1 MRKLRIVFTH
11 IILLL
16 SITSLSGQNFKEF
29 SNESEEFLNQLNSL
43 FSNIS
48 LKENKDASERMM
60 KKFTGFW
67 NTGVFT
73 KETKENIREIC
84 NLMLKRRLKP
94 YPYYYYYL
102 ACVGG
107 MMEMDQSAESYK
119 AWNNSV
125 IDLINDKRSTKPI
138 SSFLITTYNLLYE
151 NILYS
156 SNATT
161 WKSGSGNYT
170 FMFDTVPVVVFD
182 ILNLTCYAN
191 KDSSIIYDTKGLF
204 YPLTSTWIGKKGK
217 VNWVRAGFGP
227 DDVYAFL
234 DNYQIYLGFSKY
246 TADSVQFYH
255 KKYWSKPLLGSFE
268 EKVLANATE
277 EKASYPRF
285 HSYNV
290 QIEIKNVFD
299 DINFRGGIEMR
310 GSKLIGTGN
319 EENDAYLS
327 FLKDKKEF
335 VKIFS
340 KNFVIYPDKIA
351 SSLASATVI
360 CEEDSIY
367 HPGLQMSFNNEN
379 RELSLVRSG
388 EGETKSPFYDSFHNL
403 DIYSEAIY
411 WKTDEPTINF
421 QNIKGVSGIATAN
434 FESSNYFALGRF
446 LKLQGI
452 DPVNPLLIIKNYAE
466 KYNVSEIPV
475 QGLAEEIQMP
485 QDQIIGMLV
494 NLSNKGF
501 VIYNRDKKS
510 ARIKDK
516 LYDYIDASNR
526 RIDYDVIQFNSE
538 TYHYQNASLELDSF
552 GLKLFGVPLVH
563 LSDSQNVLIYPTNQQ
578 LIVKKG
584 MDFAFSGRVHAGTF
598 DFYTRGCEFN
608 YDQFKFDM
616 PVIDS
621 LSMMVTSFETNENG
635 DRYLVKVK
643 NVISDLGGDLLIDD
657 PNNKSGLKNFP
668 TYPIFTST
676 KDAYVYY
683 DNPSIFNGVYKRDKF
698 YFYLYPFTIDSLDNF
713 KTELLEFSG
722 YLASAGIFPDWE
734 DTLRVQRD
742 YSLGFQSATGPEG
755 IAAYGGK
762 GTYFANFSL
771 SNAGLRG
778 KGSLEYLTSTSNSD
792 DYMFFP
798 DSLNTLAK
806 DFVINEQFTPVEF
819 PAVQAMDVWQH
830 WKPHEDMMIIYQR
843 TAPFR
848 MFNSQSNLQG
858 MLVLTPNILSGAG
871 KMAFEDAAMTS
882 KLYTF
887 KQHEIF
893 ADSADFTLTS
903 NVYHQSAFSTSNY
916 KSHIDFNERNGQ
928 FVSNGGASSVEFP
941 VNKYICM
948 IDEFKWFMDSYQIAI
963 GSTEKETEMAQYDNL
978 PINELIDV
986 PLKGS
991 EFISIHPDQDSLS
1004 FISTIATYNLKDFTL
1019 NAEDVK
1025 YIRVADA
1032 AIFPGDKTV
1041 IIKPDAKMN
1050 TLANAKILANTVSR
1064 YHEIYDAVVDI
1075 KSKNNYI
1082 GIGDYDYVDE
1092 KGNKQKIFLKN
1103 IGVDPTYQTV
1113 GDGSV
1118 SDTTG
1123 FKISNDFD
1131 FTGRIFLSAN
1141 NQFLNFDGGFM
1152 IHEVCNPGRQNWVK
1166 FKSDINP
1173 QDIYINIDTNLT
1185 NIKKE
1190 PIESSLMF
1198 SNENNSFYSAF
1209 LSQKRA
1215 PSDQQIISANGFI
1228 RFDKASEVF
1237 NIAEM
1242 NKLKGNTIQ
1251 GNEVSLDR
1259 RKCILNAEGKINLG
1273 AELGMLKM
1281 RTYGSVKHFII
1292 PDSVSFDLIMT
1303 MDFAF
1308 DEKSLELM
1316 ADKMNSKNL
1325 KGINLTRPVYLKAL
1339 TDIMGEKS
1347 AEKTIADIKLMGKFR
1362 RYPDELQHTLMFS
1375 EVKFKWN
1382 EASRS
1387 FVSYGPIGIGSIG
1400 KSQVNKYVDGF
1411 IEIER
1416 KRTGD
1421 VVNIYLEFDN
1431 GNEWYFFN
1439 FRNNLMQSISSN
1451 TDYNNIIRDLKEDK
1465 RTVKGGKGEE
1475 DYKFII
1481 SDLRKKTDF
1490 LRRMGK

>member
-11 IILLL
+11 IILLFF
-16 SITSLSGQNFKEF
+16 ITGLSGQNFKEF
-29 SNESEEFLNQLNSL
+29 SNDSEKFLGQLNGL
-43 FSNIS
+43 FSKIS
-48 LKENKDASERMM
+48 LKERKEDCETMM
-60 KKFTGFW
+60 KKFTEFW

-73 KETKENIREIC
+73 KEIKENIRENC
-84 NLMLKRRLKP
+84 NLMLTRRLKA

-102 ACVGG
+102 SSVGG
-107 MMEMDQSAESYK
+107 MMEMDQPPDSYK
-119 AWNNSV
+119 AWNKSV
-125 IDLINDKRSTKPI
+125 IELINDRRSAKPI
-138 SSFLITTYNLLYE
+138 SSFLTTTYDLLYE
-151 NILYS
+151 NILYT

-161 WKSGSGNYT
+161 WKSGSSNFVFRY
-170 FMFDTVPVVVFD
+170 DTVPEVTFD
-182 ILNLTCYAN
+182 KLDLYCYAN
-191 KDSSIIYDTKGLF
+191 KDSSIIYDTKGVF
-204 YPLTSTWIGKKGK
+204 FPLNSNWIGKKGK
-217 VNWVRAGFGP
+217 VNWVRAGFGTE
-227 DDVYAFL
+227 DVYAFL
-234 DNYQIYLGFSKY
+234 DDYEIYLGFSKFA
-246 TADSVQFYH
+246 ADSVQFYY
-255 KKYWSKPLLGSFE
+255 KKYWSRPLLGSFE
-268 EKVLANATE
+268 EKVLANVTPENAT
-277 EKASYPRF
+277 YPRF
-285 HSYNV
+285 HSYDV
-290 QIEIKNVFD
+290 SIVIKDVFP
-299 DINFRGGIEMR
+299 DINFIGGIEMR
-310 GSKLIGTGN
+310 GVKLIGTGN
-319 EENDAYLS
+319 EKSDAFLS
-327 FLKDKKEF
+327 FSKGDKPF
-335 VKIFS
+335 IKIFS

-351 SSLASATVI
+351 SSLASATMI
-360 CEEDSIY
+360 CEDDSIY
-367 HPGLQMSFNNEN
+367 HPGLQMNYNQES

-411 WKTDEPTINF
+411 WKMDEPTVNF
-421 QNIKGVSGIATAN
+421 QNIKGVSGLASAE

-452 DPVNPLLIIKNYAE
+452 DPINPLIRIRNFAV

-475 QGLAEEIQMP
+475 QALAEEMVMP
-485 QDQIIGMLV
+485 QNQVIAMLV

-516 LYDYIDASNR
+516 LYDYIDAVNKKV
-526 RIDYDVIQFNSE
+526 DYDVIQFNSE
-538 TYHYQNASLELDSF
+538 TYRYQNASLELDSF

-563 LSDSQNVLIYPTNQQ
+563 LSDSQNVLIYPTDKQ
-578 LIVKKG
+578 LIIKKG
-584 MDFAFSGRVHAGTF
+584 MDFVFSGRIRAGTF
-598 DFYTRGCEFN
+598 DFYARGCEFN
-608 YDQFKFDM
+608 YDQFKLDM

-621 LSMMVTSFETNENG
+621 VSLMVKSFETNEYG
-635 DRYLVKVK
+635 DHYPVKVK
-643 NVISDLGGDLLIDD
+643 NVISDLGGDLYIDD
-657 PNNKSGLKNFP
+657 PNNKSGLKDFP

-742 YSLGFQSATGPEG
+742 YALGFQSSTGPNG
-755 IAAYGGK
+755 LPVYGGK
-762 GTYFANFSL
+762 GTYFADFSL
-771 SNAGLRG
+771 NSAGLRG
-778 KGSLEYLTSTSNSD
+778 KGSVEYITSISHSD

-798 DSLNTLAK
+798 DSLNALAK
-806 DFVINEQFTPVEF
+806 DFVINEQFTPVEY
-819 PAVQAMDVWQH
+819 PAVQATDVWQH
-830 WKPHEDMMIIYQR
+830 WIPYEDMMIVYQR
-843 TAPFR
+843 IVPFT
-848 MFNSQSNLQG
+848 MFNSQSNLNG
-858 MLVLTPNILSGAG
+858 MLVLTPNELRGAG

-903 NVYHQSAFSTSNY
+903 NQYHQSAFSTSNY
-916 KSHIDFNERNGQ
+916 KSHIDFNERLGE
-928 FVSNGGASSVEFP
+928 FVSNGGASYVEFP
-941 VNKYICM
+941 VNKYICLL
-948 IDEFKWFMDSYQIAI
+948 DEFRWYMDSYQIAI
-963 GSTEKETEMAQYDNL
+963 GSSEKETQMAQYDNM

-986 PLKGS
+986 PLQGS

-1032 AIFPGDKTV
+1032 AIFPVDRTI

-1050 TLANAKILANTVSR
+1050 TLADAKILANTVTR

-1092 KGNKQKIFLKN
+1092 KGTRQKIFLKN
-1103 IGVDPTYQTV
+1103 VGVDPTHQTV
-1113 GDGSV
+1113 GDGTV

-1123 FKISNDFD
+1123 FKISNDFN
-1131 FTGRIFLSAN
+1131 FTGRVFLSAN

-1152 IHEVCNPGRQNWVK
+1152 IHESCNPGRDSWVK

-1173 QDIYINIDTNLT
+1173 QDIYIDVADSLA

-1190 PIESSLMF
+1190 PIEAALMF
-1198 SNENNSFYSAF
+1198 SNEQNTFYTAF
-1209 LSQKRA
+1209 LSKKRA
-1215 PSDQQIISANGFI
+1215 SSDQRIISAHGFI
-1228 RFDKASEVF
+1228 HFDKETQKF
-1237 NIAEM
+1237 NIAGM
-1242 NKLKGNTIQ
+1242 GKLKGTTLQ

-1259 RKCILNAEGKINLG
+1259 KKCILNTEGKMDFG
-1273 AELGMLKM
+1273 AELGMLKLG
-1281 RTYGSVKHFII
+1281 TYGSATHYII
-1292 PDSVSFDLIMT
+1292 PDSVGFDLVMT

-1308 DEKSLELM
+1308 DDKLLELM
-1316 ADKMNSKNL
+1316 GEKMNSKNL
-1325 KGINLTRPVYLKAL
+1325 QGVNLTRPVYLKAL
-1339 TDIMGEKS
+1339 TDLLGEKS
-1347 AEKTIADIKLMGKFR
+1347 AEKIIADVKLMGKFR
-1362 RYPDELQHTLMFS
+1362 KYPDELQHTLMFS
-1375 EVKFKWN
+1375 DVKLKWN
-1382 EASRS
+1382 DASRS

-1400 KSQVNKYVDGF
+1400 KTQVNKYVDGF

-1421 VVNIYLEFDN
+1421 VINIYLEFDK
-1431 GNEWYFFN
+1431 GNDWYFFN
-1439 FRNNLMQSISSN
+1439 FRNNLMQSISSSS
-1451 TDYNNIIRDLKEDK
+1451 DYNNIIRDLKEDK

-1475 DYKFII
+1475 DYKYII